1 MDRPELHHVALDHEL
16 ALLKAEER
24 IGIDVGFIRRRPR
37 KIEPLQLLK
46 AFCMLLPGSCPSLRA
61 LATVLSVLCSEA
73 VSKQAVAK
81 RIGRPWVEFLKQMLA
96 LLLCRRLDLRPV
108 EALFAPFK
116 RVLLHDS
123 SVLPLPS
130 VMAPYYKGSRDRTGR
145 AYAQAK
151 VQAILDIKNRSYLH
165 CAVTDFTCNDQRAAA
180 DVLKLVGPGDLV
192 IRDLGYFVLG
202 ILARIADAGAFF
214 VSRYRHGCLLF
225 DPNGLPVD
233 LVEILNKEGQLD
245 RRVCIGK
252 AERLPVRIVA
262 VPLPPS
268 LAQKRR
274 RLLRQNRDHRLNP
287 GKRHLRLLGW
297 AIFVTNVTEDIW
309 SACEIREIYRLRWRI
324 EIVFKAWKSHFG
336 INAYSRTASRY
347 QTESLLYT
355 RLIYILLFQRLLYNP
370 LLYEIDRR
378 HERKLSILKCASFF
392 TQYHWLIPL
401 MTQSSNRHLLID
413 ILGRLCTYDKRK
425 RLNYEEMLEN
435 YVKQNHED

>member
-1 MDRPELHHVALDHEL
+1 MDRLELHHGAFDREL
-16 ALLKAEER
+16 ALLRAEDR
-24 IGIDVGFIRRRPR
+24 IGIDVGFIRRKPR

-61 LATVLSVLCSEA
+61 LATVLSVLRSGA
-73 VSKQAVAK
+73 VSRQAVAK
-81 RIGRPWVEFLKQMLA
+81 RLGGSWVEFLKQMLA
-96 LLLCRRLDLRPV
+96 LLVCRRLELKPV

-130 VMAPYYKGSRDRTGR
+130 VMAPYYKGSRNYTGR
-145 AYAQAK
+145 TYAQAK
-151 VQAILDIKNRSYLH
+151 VQAILDIKNGSYLQ

-180 DVLKLVGPGDLV
+180 DVLKFVGPGDLV

-214 VSRYRHGCLLF
+214 VSRYRHGCSLF

-233 LVEILNKEGQLD
+233 LLEILNKEGQLD

-262 VPLPPS
+262 IPLPSS

-274 RLLRQNRDHRLNP
+274 RLLRHNKDRRLNP

-297 AIFVTNVTEDIW
+297 AIFVTNVTEEIW
-309 SACEIREIYRLRWRI
+309 KACEIREIYRLRWRI

-336 INAYSRTASRY
+336 INAYSRKASRY
-347 QTESLLYT
+347 QIESLLYT
-355 RLIYILLFQRLLYNP
+355 RLIYILLFQTVLYNP

-378 HERKLSILKCASFF
+378 HAGKLSILKFASFF

-401 MTQSSNRHLLID
+401 MAQSSNKNLLVD

-425 RLNYEEMLEN
+425 RLNYEQMLEN
-435 YVKQNHED
+435 YVKRSHED